1 MPDNDIIKRFM
12 NIGKENIFWKF
23 CRLLYG
29 SGTAATCN
37 KGHDSMLRALKF
49 HRSSKLNSRLPVPE
63 RAAVS
68 SRTFVAYTERGEQ
81 YTGFGCTFAEV
92 GLC

>member
-1 MPDNDIIKRFM
+1 
-12 NIGKENIFWKF
+12 
-23 CRLLYG
+23 
-29 SGTAATCN
+29 
-37 KGHDSMLRALKF
+37 MLRALKF

-68 SRTFVAYTERGEQ
+68 IRTFVAYTERGEQ